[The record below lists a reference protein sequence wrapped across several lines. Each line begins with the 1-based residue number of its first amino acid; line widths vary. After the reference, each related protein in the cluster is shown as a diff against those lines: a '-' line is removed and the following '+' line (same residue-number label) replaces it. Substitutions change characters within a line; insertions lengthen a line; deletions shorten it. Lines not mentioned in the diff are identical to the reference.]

1 MKHYTHKISEIS
13 EALLGT
19 TVQIAGWLHN
29 KRDHGGVL
37 FLDIRAFG
45 EKVQVVVEE
54 AKMIEEVSKIKL
66 ESVLKIWGE
75 VRLRPENAVNL
86 GLKSGR
92 VEIVASNVVVENES
106 TQVPFQVNSDD
117 EISEDIRLK
126 YRFLDLRTEKMRNN
140 ILLRSSVISY
150 IRKRMEL
157 EGFTEFQTP
166 ILTASSPEGARDF
179 LVPSRIHPNKFYA
192 LPQAPQQFKQ
202 LLMMSGFEKYFQ
214 IAPCFRDEDARADRS
229 PGEFYQ
235 LDIEISFATQEDVF
249 SAIEPVM
256 HDVFVKFAGRDDFV
270 LTRKQADGI
279 DLFAAWIDIEK
290 IQKLQGTKA
299 FEKIVK
305 NIENFYEKFNA
316 EIEKGGSSSEVVSRI
331 FNTKITMRDEIPLN
345 ALQLQWNLG
354 YIITCRSEESLK
366 AIKNRLLEIMFEGV
380 TYGKTVSPYPFKRI
394 PYDVSMLKYGNDKP
408 DLRNPIEIF
417 DASDIFEGSKFGIFA
432 SAKAKGDVIRAIPVP
447 KHGKST
453 EYFKTEMQN
462 FAKLNGGE
470 FGLAY
475 MIFEEG
481 TVKNCPIRNAYK
493 VDKNGDAIHE
503 TEFAKLVEAIKL
515 AGNLKDGD
523 AVFFACGKPNFAA
536 KLAGLVRTKIGR
548 DLKLINEN
556 HFEFCW
562 IVDFPFFEESETEKD
577 ADGNPKIEFSHN
589 PFSMPQGGMDALLR
603 SQKKFFA
610 EGLVFSSI
618 HNGQNITYS
627 VQESEGSEFE
637 LWIRR
642 NMREFQDI
650 TIRREECDKYYDFI
664 DYLDDILNNNIQT
677 PEDFEKAKA
686 KCVDECYKKFGV
698 DPLTIK
704 AYQYDIVCNG
714 IELSSGAIRNH
725 KLDLMFKAFEIAGYS
740 EAQVREQFSGMVG
753 AFQYG
758 APPHGGIAPGID
770 RIVMLLAG
778 TDSIRDIIAFPLNG
792 KAQDLLMNAPS
803 EVGEK
808 QTEELR
814 IFTDEQLKNNSAS
827 VQKRLKKLGLK
838 LVKDLD

>member
-45 EKVQVVVEE
+45 EKVQVVIEE
-54 AKMIEEVSKIKL
+54 TKMIEEVSKIKL
-66 ESVLKIWGE
+66 ESVLKITGT
-75 VRLRPENAVNL
+75 VRNRPENAVNL

-92 VEIVASNVVVENES
+92 VEIVASSVVIENES
-106 TQVPFQVNSDD
+106 VQIPFQVNCDD

-235 LDIEISFATQEDVF
+235 LDIEMSFATQEDVF

-256 HDVFVKFAGRDDFV
+256 YDVFVKFAGNDDFISTRSNYDNSHSV
-270 LTRKQADGI
+270 WINLEAIHKMDKNSDSFKKLT
-279 DLFAAWIDIEK
+279 
-290 IQKLQGTKA
+290 
-299 FEKIVK
+299 K
-305 NIENFYEKFNA
+305 NIEAFYHKFN
-316 EIEKGGSSSEVVSRI
+316 EGISGIKSTPSEVISHV
-331 FNTKITMRDEIPLN
+331 FNANINMRDEIPLN
-345 ALQLQWNLG
+345 TLTQTNWDAG
-354 YIITCRSEESLK
+354 FIVTTRDAESVK
-366 AIKNRLLEIMFEGV
+366 TIKNRLLEIMFKGV
-380 TYGKTVSPYPFKRI
+380 NFGKTVSPYPFKRI

-432 SAKAKGDVIRAIPVP
+432 STKAKGDVIRAILVP
-447 KHGKST
+447 SHGKST

-493 VDKNGDAIHE
+493 IEKNGDAIHE
-503 TEFAKLVEAIKL
+503 EEFAALVDTIKT

-562 IVDFPFFEESETEKD
+562 IVDFPFFEESETEKN
-577 ADGNPKIEFSHN
+577 ADGTPKIEFSHN
-589 PFSMPQGGMDALLR
+589 PFSMPQGGMDVLLL
-603 SQKKFFA
+603 SQEETFDKIFAFTSDKDICWNLSMFSVDIMETMKHFITTNDFHVWAGDDDKDSDVRRKLRNHSIEKFKKKFY
-610 EGLVFSSI
+610 I
-618 HNGQNITYS
+618 N
-627 VQESEGSEFE
+627 
-637 LWIRR
+637 
-642 NMREFQDI
+642 
-650 TIRREECDKYYDFI
+650 
-664 DYLDDILNNNIQT
+664 
-677 PEDFEKAKA
+677 
-686 KCVDECYKKFGV
+686 
-698 DPLTIK
+698 PLTIK

-725 KLDLMFKAFEIAGYS
+725 KLDLMFKAFQIAGYGKTDEETKEIVS
-740 EAQVREQFSGMVG
+740 EKFAGMVN

-803 EVGEK
+803 EVGER
-808 QTEELR
+808 QLEELR
-814 IFTDEQLKNNSAS
+814 IFTEEQLKNRSES
-827 VQKRLKKLGLK
+827 VQKRLKKLGLEIK
-838 LVKDLD
+838 NDLN

>member
-13 EALLGT
+13 ENLLGKQ
-19 TVQIAGWLHN
+19 VQIAGWLHN

-54 AKMIEEVSKIKL
+54 AKAIEEVSKIKL
-66 ESVLKIWGE
+66 ESVLKITGE

-92 VEIVASNVVVENES
+92 VEIVASSVVVENES
-106 TQVPFQVNSDD
+106 TQIPFQVNSDD

-150 IRKRMEL
+150 IRKRMEQ

-235 LDIEISFATQEDVF
+235 LDIEMSFATQEDVF

-256 HDVFVKFAGRDDFV
+256 YDVFAKFAGRDDFV
-270 LTRKQADGI
+270 SIRNNADGI
-279 DLFAAWIDIEK
+279 SHAVWINLEAIHKMDKTSAEFKKITQNIEK
-290 IQKLQGTKA
+290 FLKDFNVKVGKFSGTPS
-299 FEKIVK
+299 EVISQ
-305 NIENFYEKFNA
+305 IFNA
-316 EIEKGGSSSEVVSRI
+316 
-331 FNTKITMRDEIPLN
+331 KINMRDEIPLN
-345 ALQLQWNLG
+345 LLTQLNWDAGFIVTTRDL
-354 YIITCRSEESLK
+354 ESVK
-366 AIKNRLLEIMFEGV
+366 IIKNRLLEIMFKGV
-380 TYGKTVSPYPFKRI
+380 NFGKTVSPYPFKRI

-417 DASDIFEGSKFGIFA
+417 DATDIFEGSKFGIFA
-432 SAKAKGDVIRAIPVP
+432 SAKSKGEVVRAIPVP
-447 KHGKST
+447 AHNKST

-462 FAKLNGGE
+462 FAKLNGAE
-470 FGLAY
+470 FGIAY
-475 MIFEEG
+475 MVFEDG

-493 VDKNGDAIHE
+493 VEKNGDTIHE
-503 TEFAKLVEAIKL
+503 TEFAKLVEDIKT

-523 AVFFACGKPNFAA
+523 AVFFASGKAGFAA

-562 IVDFPFFEESETEKD
+562 IVDFPFFEENDDEK
-577 ADGNPKIEFSHN
+577 ATSPYQFSHN
-589 PFSMPQGGMDALLR
+589 PFSMPQGGMDVLLL
-603 SQKKFFA
+603 SQEETFEKYITISNGAVSERNLDYTTQLNYKEIGISDQCSEKMNNFLSTLSLSDINLFNA
-610 EGLVFSSI
+610 EGRLAPSDV
-618 HNGQNITYS
+618 
-627 VQESEGSEFE
+627 
-637 LWIRR
+637 RR
-642 NMREFQDI
+642 KM
-650 TIRREECDKYYDFI
+650 RREEI
-664 DYLDDILNNNIQT
+664 DALKQQFYIN
-677 PEDFEKAKA
+677 
-686 KCVDECYKKFGV
+686 
-698 DPLTIK
+698 PLSIK

-778 TDSIRDIIAFPLNG
+778 TDSIRDIISFPLNG

-814 IFTDEQLKNNSAS
+814 IFTDEQLKGNSAN

>member
-13 EALLGT
+13 ENLLGKQ
-19 TVQIAGWLHN
+19 VQIAGWLHN

-54 AKMIEEVSKIKL
+54 AKTIEEVSKIKL
-66 ESVLKIWGE
+66 ESVLKITGE

-92 VEIVASNVVVENES
+92 VEIVASSVIVENES

-235 LDIEISFATQEDVF
+235 LDIEMSFATQEDVF

-256 HDVFVKFAGRDDFV
+256 YDVFAKFAGNDDFIS
-270 LTRKQADGI
+270 TRSNYDNSHSVWINLEAINKMDKTSAQFKQLA
-279 DLFAAWIDIEK
+279 
-290 IQKLQGTKA
+290 
-299 FEKIVK
+299 K
-305 NIENFYEKFNA
+305 NIEAFYHKFN
-316 EIEKGGSSSEVVSRI
+316 EILAQNLATTGSPSEVMSQV
-331 FNTKITMRDEIPLN
+331 FNANINMRDEIPLN
-345 ALQLQWNLG
+345 LLTQLNWDSGFIVTTRDL
-354 YIITCRSEESLK
+354 ESVK
-366 AIKNRLLEIMFEGV
+366 TIKNRLLEIMFDGV
-380 TYGKTVSPYPFKRI
+380 NFGKTVSPYPFKRI

-447 KHGKST
+447 AHNKST

-481 TVKNCPIRNAYK
+481 TVKNCPIRNA
-493 VDKNGDAIHE
+493 
-503 TEFAKLVEAIKL
+503 
-515 AGNLKDGD
+515 
-523 AVFFACGKPNFAA
+523 
-536 KLAGLVRTKIGR
+536 
-548 DLKLINEN
+548 
-556 HFEFCW
+556 
-562 IVDFPFFEESETEKD
+562 
-577 ADGNPKIEFSHN
+577 
-589 PFSMPQGGMDALLR
+589 
-603 SQKKFFA
+603 
-610 EGLVFSSI
+610 
-618 HNGQNITYS
+618 
-627 VQESEGSEFE
+627 
-637 LWIRR
+637 
-642 NMREFQDI
+642 
-650 TIRREECDKYYDFI
+650 
-664 DYLDDILNNNIQT
+664 
-677 PEDFEKAKA
+677 
-686 KCVDECYKKFGV
+686 
-698 DPLTIK
+698 
-704 AYQYDIVCNG
+704 
-714 IELSSGAIRNH
+714 
-725 KLDLMFKAFEIAGYS
+725 
-740 EAQVREQFSGMVG
+740 
-753 AFQYG
+753 
-758 APPHGGIAPGID
+758 
-770 RIVMLLAG
+770 
-778 TDSIRDIIAFPLNG
+778 
-792 KAQDLLMNAPS
+792 
-803 EVGEK
+803 
-808 QTEELR
+808 
-814 IFTDEQLKNNSAS
+814 
-827 VQKRLKKLGLK
+827 
-838 LVKDLD
+838 